1 MESKPHHDIA
11 GRRSFQTRMPSP
23 IGNQPKKPSESANRL
38 PSRRSAILAMLGPG
52 LITGASDD
60 DPSGIATYSQAG
72 AQFGY
77 QTLWTMPAT
86 YPLMTAVQL
95 ISALIGRVTG
105 HGIAGNMRRHF
116 PRAFIYFC
124 VGLMMIANT
133 INIGADISAMGA
145 AAQLVFGGKKWL
157 FAAAFAIG
165 SLLLQIFLQYTKYV
179 RILKWLTLVLFA
191 YVGTVFVV
199 RVPWLE
205 VLKGA
210 VTPFISLN
218 GHFLMMLAAIFG
230 TTISPYLFFWQA
242 SEEVEEVKCVKEEK
256 PLARAPEQAPKQMQ
270 RIGVDTYLGMAV
282 SNLIAAFIIVTTAAT
297 LHAGGKTDIQSA
309 AAAAEA
315 LRPIAGKFAFLLFG
329 LGIVGTGLLSLPVLA
344 GSAAYAVGEIFR
356 WRTSL
361 ESRPYR
367 ARKFYFVLAAVILTG
382 LSLNYLRIDPIKA
395 LILSAIINAIVAP
408 PIMVAMMLIATKAEI
423 MKGFVLSRRLATM
436 GWIAT
441 GLMTI
446 VALGSIGGW
455 IWGK

>member
-1 MESKPHHDIA
+1 
-11 GRRSFQTRMPSP
+11 
-23 IGNQPKKPSESANRL
+23 
-38 PSRRSAILAMLGPG
+38 MLGPG

-77 QTLWTMPAT
+77 QTLWTMLIT

-116 PRAFIYFC
+116 PGAFIYFC
-124 VGLMMIANT
+124 VGLMVIANT
-133 INIGADISAMGA
+133 INIGADIAAIGA
-145 AAQLVFGGKKWL
+145 AAQLVFGGGRWF

-191 YVGTVFVV
+191 YAGTVFVV
-199 RVPWLE
+199 RVPWQE

-210 VTPFISLN
+210 FIPFVSLK
-218 GHFLMMLAAIFG
+218 GDFLMMLAAIFG

-242 SEEVEEVKCVKEEK
+242 SEEVEDVKCVKEEK
-256 PLARAPEQAPKQMQ
+256 PLVRAPEQAPEQMQ
-270 RIGVDTYLGMAV
+270 RIGVDTYVGMAV
-282 SNLIAAFIIVTTAAT
+282 SNVIAVFIIVTTAAT
-297 LHAGGKTDIQSA
+297 LHAHGKTDIQSA
-309 AAAAEA
+309 AGAAEA
-315 LRPIAGKFAFLLFG
+315 LRPIAGRFAFLLFS

-361 ESRPYR
+361 ESKPHR
-367 ARKFYFVLAAVILTG
+367 ARKFY
-382 LSLNYLRIDPIKA
+382 LSLSGVMLAGLALICIPIDPIKA
-395 LILSAIINAIVAP
+395 LVWSAVINAIVAP

-423 MKGFVLSRRLATM
+423 MKQFVVSRRLAVM

-441 GLMTI
+441 GVMTI
-446 VALGSIGGW
+446 VAIGSVVGW
-455 IWGK
+455 LSEK

>member
-1 MESKPHHDIA
+1 
-11 GRRSFQTRMPSP
+11 
-23 IGNQPKKPSESANRL
+23 
-38 PSRRSAILAMLGPG
+38 MLGPG

-77 QTLWTMPAT
+77 QTLWTMLAT

-116 PRAFIYFC
+116 PRVFIYLC
-124 VGLMMIANT
+124 VGLMVIANT

-145 AAQLVFGGKKWL
+145 AAQLVFGGGTWI
-157 FAAAFAIG
+157 FSAAFAVG

-179 RILKWLTLVLFA
+179 RILKWLTLVLLA

-199 RVPWLE
+199 RVPWPE

-210 VTPFISLN
+210 FIPSISLN
-218 GHFLMMLAAIFG
+218 GHFLTMLAAIFG

-256 PLARAPEQAPKQMQ
+256 PLARAPEQAPKQIH
-270 RIGVDTYLGMAV
+270 RIGVDTYVGMGV
-282 SNLIAAFIIVTTAAT
+282 SNLIAVFIIVTTAAA
-297 LHAGGKTDIQSA
+297 LHAHGKTDIQSA

-315 LRPIAGKFAFLLFG
+315 LRPIAGRFAFLLFS

-344 GSAAYAVGEIFR
+344 GSAAYAVGEIFG

-361 ESRPYR
+361 ESKPHR
-367 ARKFYFVLAAVILTG
+367 ARKFYLLLAAVMLAG
-382 LSLNYLRIDPIKA
+382 LCLNFIRINPIKA
-395 LILSAIINAIVAP
+395 LVWSAVINAIVAP

-423 MKGFVLSRRLATM
+423 MKEFVVSRRLAVM

-441 GLMTI
+441 GVMAM
-446 VALGSIGGW
+446 VAIGSIVGW
-455 IWGK
+455 ASER